1 MVNLSDLK
9 LNSIRNTF
17 DIIVNGEIQEI
28 VVFNI
33 VGETRVKFIDK
44 LKELS
49 DKGIEG
55 NDVVEEMYTD
65 LFLEATNIVL
75 DDEMKEVLNAPSS
88 DMLMVMNEVLN
99 ILHEMQI
106 EQLIY
111 QSMQM
116 NELEKIAFA
125 QNTILKAEKINKIQ
139 EHNKKLENELK
150 ELDKQL
156 EGESDEL
163 Q

>member
-1 MVNLSDLK
+1 
-9 LNSIRNTF
+9 
-17 DIIVNGEIQEI
+17 
-28 VVFNI
+28 
-33 VGETRVKFIDK
+33 
-44 LKELS
+44 
-49 DKGIEG
+49 
-55 NDVVEEMYTD
+55 MYTD